1 MKNTITLKDFKELAN
16 SDIVVFM
23 QTNNKDWDV
32 YATHNHET
40 YKLIDRQ
47 TSKNMTI
54 IKLTILKLDMKL
66 KALKRDITA
75 RTPILFMYIS
85 KINLH

>member
-16 SDIVVFM
+16 SDIVVFV

-40 YKLIDRQ
+40 YKLIDMTGIKKYDDNQ
-47 TSKNMTI
+47 IDHFEAGYEIEGLKTGYNSENSDIIYVYLKN
-54 IKLTILKLDMKL
+54 
-66 KALKRDITA
+66 
-75 RTPILFMYIS
+75 
-85 KINLH
+85 

>member
-40 YKLIDRQ
+40 YKLIDMTDIKKYDDNQ
-47 TSKNMTI
+47 IDHFEAGYEIEGLKTGYNSENTDIIYVYLKN
-54 IKLTILKLDMKL
+54 
-66 KALKRDITA
+66 
-75 RTPILFMYIS
+75 
-85 KINLH
+85 

>member
-40 YKLIDRQ
+40 YKLIDMTDIKKYDDNQ
-47 TSKNMTI
+47 IDHLEAGYEIEGLKTGYNSENTDIIYVYLKN
-54 IKLTILKLDMKL
+54 
-66 KALKRDITA
+66 
-75 RTPILFMYIS
+75 
-85 KINLH
+85 